1 MYPLSWSAL
10 TLARGAI
17 IHVFPYDFVDVTA
30 NGYVSVIV
38 TIAALT
44 AAACA
49 LAAGAVSVDRR
60 LTKRYSMVP

>member
-30 NGYVSVIV
+30 NVSVIV